1 MQIVQTRRYFLSGAA
16 LVGAGGLFR
25 APVATGAEG
34 PALETTTLRLTRTP
48 SLCTAPQYVA
58 EELLHTEGFSDIRY
72 IDTASATESANAIGG
87 GQADLSFDFVSPF
100 IIGIDSGQ
108 PITVLAGAMSG
119 CFELFVKEGIKT
131 VADLKGKKVGLRSL
145 GATPHVLLSIIAAEV
160 GLDPVKDI
168 EWVVN
173 PKSSP
178 IELFVNGKVDA
189 FVGNPPESLDLRA
202 QRIGHVIVKTSVDRP
217 WSQYFCCMLA
227 GSRDYTRRNP
237 VATKRALRAILKA
250 TDLCAT
256 EPSRAS
262 RRIVDRG
269 FLPRYDYVLQTLNE
283 NGYDKWREYDAEDT
297 IRFYSLRL
305 HEVGFVKS
313 SPQKI
318 IAEGTDWRFLNEL
331 KRELKA

>member
-1 MQIVQTRRYFLSGAA
+1 MPMTYTRRRVLAA
-16 LVGAGGLFR
+16 LSLAGAGGLFH
-25 APVATGAEG
+25 APLALGADE
-34 PALETTTLRLTRTP
+34 PALETTTLRLTRTA
-48 SLCTAPQYVA
+48 SLCIAPQYVA
-58 EELLHTEGFSDIRY
+58 EELLRTEGFSDIRY
-72 IDTASATESANAIGG
+72 IDTESATGSANAIGG
-87 GQADLSFDFVSPF
+87 GQADLSFDFVSAF

-119 CFELFVKEGIKT
+119 CVELFVKEGIKT

-145 GATPHVLLSIIAAEV
+145 GATPHVLLSIIAAQV
-160 GLDPVKDI
+160 GLDPVNDI

-178 IELFVNGKVDA
+178 IELFANGKVDV

-202 QRIGHVIVKTSVDRP
+202 RRIGRAIVKTSVDHP

-227 GSRDYTRRNP
+227 GNREYIQRNP
-237 VATKRALRAILKA
+237 VATKRALRAIFKA

-256 EPSRAS
+256 EPSRPS
-262 RRIVDRG
+262 QRLVDRG
-269 FLPRYDYVLQTLNE
+269 VFPRYDYVLQTLNE

-297 IRFYSLRL
+297 IRFYTLRL
-305 HEVGFVKS
+305 HEVGFIKS

-318 IAEGTDWRFLNEL
+318 IAENTDWRFLNEL